1 MFLTI
6 QVSPRK
12 THVGLHLALHSI
24 SRTYCMHVVTLSAI
38 KTQHGDNVV
47 FGMPSYC
54 SIELHKIK
62 VCL

>member
-1 MFLTI
+1 M
-6 QVSPRK
+6 
-12 THVGLHLALHSI
+12 GLHLALHSI

-38 KTQHGDNVV
+38 KTQNGHNVV